1 MKLVPALA
9 RLKLRVKPTILAL
22 AILAVP
28 ADLLAQSD
36 YPHHNLTF
44 GVGAAQPRGELNGLF
59 LNRPGISVGYS
70 YRFQRY
76 FQVDAGFETVFGSA
90 DVHDYLDTGIGPL
103 RIRDYQF
110 FFPFG
115 GRAILPLA
123 RGRLLLSGGGGG
135 AYMRYSELLHQP
147 SEDFHL
153 DCPVCST
160 RDGWGYYALAAVSA
174 YFDRAQHFSLGVTS
188 RIYRGHTQGDAL
200 AAVPAIRTRDHWIN
214 TYAQF
219 GFSF

>member
-1 MKLVPALA
+1 
-9 RLKLRVKPTILAL
+9 VKPTILVL
-22 AILAVP
+22 AGLIVP
-28 ADLLAQSD
+28 ASLTAQSD

-44 GVGAAQPRGELNGLF
+44 GAGAAQPGGDLSGLF
-59 LNRPGISVGYS
+59 LARPGISLGYG

-76 FQVDAGFETVFGSA
+76 FQIDAGFETVFGAA
-90 DVHDYLDTGIGPL
+90 DVHDYLTTGIGPL
-103 RIRDYQF
+103 RIRDFQF

-123 RGRLLLSGGGGG
+123 GGRLLLSGGGGG
-135 AYMRYSELLHQP
+135 AYLRYSELLHQP
-147 SEDFHL
+147 SEDFHV

-174 YFDRAQHFSLGVTS
+174 FVDRRQHFSIGVTS

-200 AAVPAIRTRDHWIN
+200 AAIPAIRTRDRWIN